1 MGSADISLP
10 LATSPNL
17 VLVTPTPEERLECLR
32 INGAAWRGCLDIE
45 QYIQREDL
53 LFRQEMTKDG
63 ALSCWILV
71 ERQLPPNNRTILSS
85 CETFAK
91 RAFLA
96 HDGKVEDI
104 VAHTV
109 GSVFCR
115 SEFRGRGYAKR
126 MIAELA
132 KVLETWQQDQSVR
145 KKTIFSTL
153 YSDIGKTF
161 YAAHGWKPY
170 QSSHMVLSP
179 VPRADIEKGLD
190 GIDMT
195 LVKDLGAE
203 DVKREMCSDAVIERH
218 RTFMRNASI
227 ADGRAKVAIAP
238 DFSHMSWH
246 WAREEFYAA
255 ILCAGKGFPR
265 VKGAG
270 APSRRVFL
278 CWNRKFDSNNND
290 CTLHIL
296 RAQYEEPVS
305 SEERQAVVDGLAGA
319 LRRAQVEAHEWG
331 MDHVEIWNPS
341 PIMQEAAKLL
351 DDKAKEVHRDSYG
364 ITSLKWGG
372 KEFGLGED
380 VDWCWNER
388 YAWC

>member
-1 MGSADISLP
+1 MGSLDCSLP
-10 LATSPNL
+10 LATSPDL
-17 VLVTPTPEERLECLR
+17 VLVNPTPEERLECLR
-32 INGAAWRGCLDIE
+32 INGAAWRGPLEID
-45 QYIQREDL
+45 QYIERENIL
-53 LFRQEMTKDG
+53 LQQDMTKDG
-63 ALSCWILV
+63 ALTCWILV
-71 ERQLPPNNRTILSS
+71 DGKLAPNNRTVLSS

-96 HDGKVEDI
+96 HDGKVEEV

-109 GSVFCR
+109 GSVYCR
-115 SEFRGRGYAKR
+115 SDFRGRGYAKQ

-132 KVLETWQQDQSVR
+132 KALETWQQEKSAR

-153 YSDIGKTF
+153 YSDIGKSF
-161 YAAHGWKPY
+161 YAVYGWKPFR
-170 QSSHMVLSP
+170 SSHITLTT
-179 VPRADIEKGLD
+179 VPKTDAGKGIR
-190 GIDMT
+190 GVDMT
-195 LVKDLGAE
+195 LVKDLDGE
-203 DVKREMCSDAVIERH
+203 DVKKYMCSDAVIERY
-218 RTFMRNASI
+218 RTFMRDTSI

-246 WAREEFYAA
+246 WAREEFYAN
-255 ILCAGKGFPR
+255 IFCPEKGPPR

-270 APSRRVFL
+270 VPSRNVFL
-278 CWNRKFDSNNND
+278 CWNRKYDSKTD
-290 CTLHIL
+290 DYTFHIL
-296 RAQYEEPVS
+296 RALYQEPVS
-305 SEERQAVVDGLAGA
+305 PEERQAVAEGLAGA
-319 LRRAQVEAHEWG
+319 LRRAQVEAYEWG

-341 PIMQEAAKLL
+341 PIMLEAVALV

-372 KEFGLGED
+372 KEFGMGED